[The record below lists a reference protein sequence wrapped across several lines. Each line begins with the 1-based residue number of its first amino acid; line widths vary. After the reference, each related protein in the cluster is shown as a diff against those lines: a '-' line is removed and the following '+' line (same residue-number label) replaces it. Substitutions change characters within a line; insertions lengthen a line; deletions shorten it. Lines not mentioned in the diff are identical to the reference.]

1 MDIFK
6 VGPVRLFVS
15 SLWAA
20 AGTEKGRENG
30 VISPPASSPA
40 GASGGSRAV
49 PPGRAGGRRPAE
61 KGRSEE
67 KGNQRHSQLG
77 AGRRVCGRS
86 ALLGRTGLCRPGHCS
101 ARTAPGCGGASAPR
115 TAPGPSGTGRGRV
128 SVCLS
133 VCVPVCVQHRGQ
145 RRAPR
150 RDRGVRGVRVSV
162 CACVCLCVCLC
173 MCLSVC
179 LCVCVCSA
187 PRPREPS
194 RCPRGGSG
202 GGRAAAPCGSAP
214 PAPGLRPRT
223 RDWEAI
229 PNWQAAVLPH
239 SRTGPRARA
248 VVVVQLR
255 VRRGRNKI

>member
-101 ARTAPGCGGASAPR
+101 VRTAPGCGGASAPR
-115 TAPGPSGTGRGRV
+115 TAPGP
-128 SVCLS
+128 
-133 VCVPVCVQHRGQ
+133 
-145 RRAPR
+145 APR
-150 RDRGVRGVRVSV
+150 PGGER
-162 CACVCLCVCLC
+162 CPCL
-173 MCLSVC
+173 C
-179 LCVCVCSA
+179 LCVCVSLCVSVHVSVCMSVSVCMCMFSTAAAGAVAVPPRRQRRRPCCSA
-187 PRPREPS
+187 LRLRASRP
-194 RCPRGGSG
+194 G
-202 GGRAAAPCGSAP
+202 AAPPDTGLGSDSQLASSGAPSFQDRTAGKSSCGC
-214 PAPGLRPRT
+214 
-223 RDWEAI
+223 
-229 PNWQAAVLPH
+229 AAQ
-239 SRTGPRARA
+239 SEKRE
-248 VVVVQLR
+248 
-255 VRRGRNKI
+255 K

>member
-1 MDIFK
+1 M
-6 VGPVRLFVS
+6 
-15 SLWAA
+15 
-20 AGTEKGRENG
+20 
-30 VISPPASSPA
+30 
-40 GASGGSRAV
+40 

-150 RDRGVRGVRVSV
+150 RDRGLRGVCVSV
-162 CACVCLCVCLC
+162 CACVCLCVCVSVCVSVHVSVCMSVSVC
-173 MCLSVC
+173 MCMFSTAAAGAVAVPPRRQRRRPC
-179 LCVCVCSA
+179 CSA
-187 PRPREPS
+187 LRLRASRP
-194 RCPRGGSG
+194 G
-202 GGRAAAPCGSAP
+202 AAPPDTGLGSDSQLASSGAPSFQDRTAGKSSCGC
-214 PAPGLRPRT
+214 
-223 RDWEAI
+223 
-229 PNWQAAVLPH
+229 AAQ
-239 SRTGPRARA
+239 SEKRE
-248 VVVVQLR
+248 
-255 VRRGRNKI
+255 K

>member
-1 MDIFK
+1 M
-6 VGPVRLFVS
+6 GPVRLFVS

-101 ARTAPGCGGASAPR
+101 VRTAPGCGGASAPR

-133 VCVPVCVQHRGQ
+133 VCVPCVFSTADSAGP
-145 RRAPR
+145 RAETGGERCP
-150 RDRGVRGVRVSV
+150 
-162 CACVCLCVCLC
+162 CL
-173 MCLSVC
+173 C
-179 LCVCVCSA
+179 LCVCVSVCVSVHVSVCMSVSVCMCMFSTAATGAVAVPPRRQRRRPCCSA
-187 PRPREPS
+187 LRLRASRP
-194 RCPRGGSG
+194 G
-202 GGRAAAPCGSAP
+202 AAPPDTGLGSDSQLASSGAPSFQDRTAGKSSCGC
-214 PAPGLRPRT
+214 
-223 RDWEAI
+223 
-229 PNWQAAVLPH
+229 AAQ
-239 SRTGPRARA
+239 SEKRE
-248 VVVVQLR
+248 
-255 VRRGRNKI
+255 K